1 MKFKLIVVLV
11 EDAKTKT
18 VTETVTETAREAGAT
33 GCTVITSARG
43 EGLKPKKTFL
53 GLDLEGQRDVV
64 LLLVEQHMSRQI
76 LETVAAA
83 GCFEEEPGTGIAFQI
98 DIEDAIGLGT
108 QIALLEKEIE
118 DQI

>member
-11 EDAKTKT
+11 EDAKTDI
-18 VTETVTETAREAGAT
+18 VTDTARDAGAT
-33 GCTVITSARG
+33 GATVITSARG
-43 EGLKPKKTFL
+43 EGLNPKKTFF
-53 GLDLEGQRDVV
+53 GLDLAGQRDVV

-83 GCFEEEPGTGIAFQI
+83 GRFEEEPGTGIAFQI
-98 DIEDAIGLGT
+98 DIEDAIGLSS
-108 QIALLEKEIE
+108 QIATLEKQIE